1 MANCLSININSMN
14 MIMNMIMNI
23 HQHSVFKPV
32 LFSIKIVSQL
42 TIASQHQNCLDFG
55 CYETTGLLASL
66 CWGKFGKWKKEKGDP
81 EIFGARL
88 SN

>member
-32 LFSIKIVSQL
+32 LFNIKIVSQL
-42 TIASQHQNCLDFG
+42 TLASQHQNCLD
-55 CYETTGLLASL
+55 LDD
-66 CWGKFGKWKKEKGDP
+66 EKGD
-81 EIFGARL
+81 IWRQT
-88 SN
+88 